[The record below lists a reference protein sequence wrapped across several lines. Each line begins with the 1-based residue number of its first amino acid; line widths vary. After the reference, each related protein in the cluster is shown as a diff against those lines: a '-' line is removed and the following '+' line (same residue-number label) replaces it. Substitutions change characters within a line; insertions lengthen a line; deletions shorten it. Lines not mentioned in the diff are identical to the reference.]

1 MSEGIFIT
9 FEGIDGSGKT
19 TAMER
24 VAKDLAEEGFEVVM
38 TREPGATE
46 LGKKIR
52 EVLLNYDGEVSDE
65 CEKFLF
71 LADRAWHVNSVI
83 KPALKEGKI
92 VLCDRYTDST
102 LAYQGFGRGGNVD
115 ELEALNNS
123 ATGNLKPDLTLLF
136 DLDIEIALERAGKNK
151 DRMESAGVEFFSRT
165 KRGYLELARRN
176 SSVIKVINAENSKET
191 VYKDVKKFIIEL
203 TDGLRLKI
211 RCEKD

>member
-1 MSEGIFIT
+1 MPEGLFIT

-24 VAKDLAEEGFEVVM
+24 AAKDLTEEGFDVLT

-46 LGKKIR
+46 LGQKIR
-52 EVLLNYDGEVSDE
+52 EVLLSYEGEVSDE

-71 LADRAWHVNSVI
+71 LADRAWHVDSVI
-83 KPALKEGKI
+83 RPALKAGKI
-92 VLCDRYTDST
+92 VLCDRYIDST
-102 LAYQGFGRGGNVD
+102 LAYQGFGRGGNIA

-136 DLDIEIALERAGKNK
+136 DLDIETALERAGKNK
-151 DRMESAGVEFFSRT
+151 DRMESAGAKFFSRT
-165 KRGYLELARRN
+165 KRGYLELASRN
-176 SSVIKVINAENSKET
+176 SSVIKVINAQNSKET

-203 TDGLRLKI
+203 TDGLRLKN
-211 RCEKD
+211 RN